1 MQQTINISAENII
14 SLINEKKIK
23 IGDYTIKPN
32 FSYLTFISLLTEE
45 FNYVS
50 DIKSTNANKS

>member
-1 MQQTINISAENII
+1 MQQTINISAEHII

-32 FSYLTFISLLTEE
+32 FSYLTFIGLLSEE
-45 FNYVS
+45 YKNVS
-50 DIKSTNANKS
+50 DITGNKP

>member
-14 SLINEKKIK
+14 SLIKEKKIK

-32 FSYLTFISLLTEE
+32 FSHLYFISLLSE
-45 FNYVS
+45 
-50 DIKSTNANKS
+50 DIKNVTDITGNKS

>member
-23 IGDYTIKPN
+23 IGDYTIKPS
-32 FSYLTFISLLTEE
+32 FSYLTFISLLSEE
-45 FNYVS
+45 FKDES
-50 DIKSTNANKS
+50 ITTNKS